1 MIEISVPQD
10 HLCHHSASLVMPN
23 GDPSDKFFYPTLRL
37 IINSYNL
44 SYFTSDLDCACGKLH
59 LNKGLVFHIYLLP
72 MLLAPVINSKITLLA
87 KVLIFYFMLWYSLKQ
102 VRVKL

>member
-1 MIEISVPQD
+1 MIEKTIPQD
-10 HLCHHSASLVMPN
+10 HLCHHSASLMMPN
-23 GDPSDKFFYPTLRL
+23 GDPWDEFFYPTLRL
-37 IINSYNL
+37 MINSYNL

-59 LNKGLVFHIYLLP
+59 VNKGLVFNIHLLQ
-72 MLLAPVINSKITLLA
+72 MLLEPVINSKITFLA